1 MPSPAPFHKQKFRQG
16 FTKRLND
23 ALQKSGRSNSP
34 SALAVEFNARFS
46 GPRVHLSSCR
56 KWLMGD
62 AIPTQEKLVVLAQM
76 LGVTSDWLRFG
87 DITRAMEQNS
97 PTAFNKQELALLA
110 DFARLPQRDQQLLK
124 KLVSVMLNTP

>member
-1 MPSPAPFHKQKFRQG
+1 MPAPDPFHKQEARQR
-16 FTKRLND
+16 FAQRLSD
-23 ALQKSGRSNSP
+23 TLQKSGRSTSP

-87 DITRAMEQNS
+87 DATRVMEQET
-97 PTAFNKQELALLA
+97 PTAFDKQELALLA
-110 DFARLPQRDQQLLK
+110 DFARLPQRDQQLVK
-124 KLVSVMLNTP
+124 QLVGVMLRTP